1 MAEDW
6 TALCRHLVPEVLLQ
20 RGWRLITVENLPG
33 FTEVVRRAITEGEV
47 KPRPGAPPEATVKR
61 ATIHLYCHELYR
73 ASGENG
79 TLRQRQAFEEIGR
92 HAQGVAYRYE
102 QDTTIIQECAQHS
115 LEIVWQK
122 RSQVR
127 KPGSFLRWVE
137 SIVYYEIKAYWRR
150 ARHPREVAMSQLIA
164 SEGDELDDES
174 LLRYWEALATTSPPD
189 DEVICQEQRDQL
201 RGAVRCALS
210 DNPRY
215 EAVIVGYYLYELT
228 LPALAEML
236 GTSVGNV
243 YVLKSRAL
251 SRLRDD
257 EGFVREFADTLA
269 EVSGGKR

>member
-1 MAEDW
+1 MTEDW

-20 RGWRLITVENLPG
+20 RGWHLITAENLPG
-33 FTEVVRRAITEGEV
+33 FTEAVRGAIIEGTV

-61 ATIHLYCHELYR
+61 ATIHLYCHELYG

-92 HAQGVAYRYE
+92 HAQGVAYRSE
-102 QDTTIIQECAQHS
+102 QDTTIIQECVQQS
-115 LEIVWQK
+115 LEIVWEK

-127 KPGSFLRWVE
+127 QPGSFLRWVE
-137 SIVYYEIKAYWRR
+137 SIVYHEIINHWPSAD
-150 ARHPREVAMSQLIA
+150 PRVITMSQLA
-164 SEGDELDDES
+164 SDGNEMDDES
-174 LLRYWEALATTSPPD
+174 LLRYWESLATVSPPD
-189 DEVICQEQRDQL
+189 DDVVRQEQRDQI
-201 RGAVRCALS
+201 RAALHRVLG

-215 EAVIVGYYLYELT
+215 EAVIVGYYLYELS

-257 EGFVREFADTLA
+257 EEFVREFADTLE